1 MLSGISRRRKAAVV
15 AVLMAGSALGAG
27 VPALVLPG
35 SHDSAEAAVATVTL
49 SVNSIPG
56 VSGPVDVTFAK
67 FGGTTYD
74 VTFPQ
79 PTPTSSNS
87 KAIANPVPP
96 TITLGDPFATDIT
109 TYQDMMAWERAVRQ
123 GNPAA
128 RENATL
134 TLNTATGT
142 TIAEYVLENGFPINL
157 DVAAGA
163 PQSTNFTVVLTGD
176 ELVLETPSG

>member
-1 MLSGISRRRKAAVV
+1 MRSGISRRRKAAVV

-27 VPALVLPG
+27 IPALVLPS
-35 SHDSAEAAVATVTL
+35 SHDSAEAAVATITL
-49 SVNSIPG
+49 RVNSIPG
-56 VSGPVDVTFAK
+56 VSGPVVVTFAK

-74 VTFPQ
+74 VTVPQ
-79 PTPTSSNS
+79 PTSSNS
-87 KAIANPVPP
+87 KAVPNPVPP
-96 TITLGDPFATDIT
+96 TITLGDPFATDIA

-134 TLNTATGT
+134 TLNTATGKM
-142 TIAEYVLENGFPINL
+142 IAEYVLENGFPTNL
-157 DVAAGA
+157 DVAAGT

-176 ELVLETPSG
+176 ELVLETSSG